1 MTISLALL
9 ITATVMCGLGWAMI
23 AYSGYATLRGWRI
36 GAWYAADFSW
46 LQGIAY
52 LAIIGGLVF
61 GYLAFGWWA
70 LIIVLVVGNITYSD
84 SPSRGTGKHAD
95 GGTISSL
102 AVRHRLRCSMDASAR
117 WQLTNN

>member
-70 LIIVLVVGNITYSD
+70 LIIVLVVGNILTRILLAAARENTQMVA
-84 SPSRGTGKHAD
+84 P
-95 GGTISSL
+95 L
-102 AVRHRLRCSMDASAR
+102 AVLLFGIACVVLWMLQPGGS
-117 WQLTNN
+117 